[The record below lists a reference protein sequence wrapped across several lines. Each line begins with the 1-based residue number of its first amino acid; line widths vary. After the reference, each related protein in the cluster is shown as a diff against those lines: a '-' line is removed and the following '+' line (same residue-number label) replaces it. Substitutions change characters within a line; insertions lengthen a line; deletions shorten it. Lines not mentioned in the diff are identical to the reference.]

1 MGSRTFFSNNSSEQ
15 FWKQKTIPNLCLG
28 QFWKWNGS
36 MLSNMAGLWNSNND
50 WALNERGEM
59 VYIENT
65 LTNKVLIIKNNEI
78 YEENMD
84 QNADGQLWQKEMI
97 YYDSGYFLLR
107 DPNSQKVLTATL
119 DQSFKLKS
127 KYHFLLQ
134 KLCKSFAVVAQ
145 KLCSN

>member
-1 MGSRTFFSNNSSEQ
+1 
-15 FWKQKTIPNLCLG
+15 
-28 QFWKWNGS
+28 
-36 MLSNMAGLWNSNND
+36 MLSNMADLWNSNND
-50 WALNERGEM
+50 WAVNERGEM

-84 QNADGQLWQKEMI
+84 QNADGQLWQKIMI

-127 KYHFLLQ
+127 KKHFLLQ
-134 KLCKSFAVVAQ
+134 KLCRSCVVVVHKLCKSFSEVLKTLCRSCAEILQ
-145 KLCSN
+145 KLCSSCPKL